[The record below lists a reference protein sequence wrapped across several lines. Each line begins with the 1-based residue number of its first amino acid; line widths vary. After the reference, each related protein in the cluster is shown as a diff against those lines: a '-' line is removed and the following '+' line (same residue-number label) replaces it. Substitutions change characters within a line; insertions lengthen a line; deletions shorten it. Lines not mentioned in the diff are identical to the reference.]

1 MLFFGWV
8 TMMYSS
14 LGSIPPR
21 KQTSGTFNEHDVSN
35 RIPVVQPPSV
45 EEVLHDDVHKI
56 PKTVSKMN
64 RSTGRLLGNLEIVNT
79 CIRNSYHIDL

>member
-1 MLFFGWV
+1 
-8 TMMYSS
+8 MMYSS

-21 KQTSGTFNEHDVSN
+21 KQRTSGTFNEHDVSN

-45 EEVLHDDVHKI
+45 EEALHDNVHKI

-64 RSTGRLLGNLEIVNT
+64 RSTGMLLGNLEIVNT
-79 CIRNSYHIDL
+79 CIRNSYRIDL